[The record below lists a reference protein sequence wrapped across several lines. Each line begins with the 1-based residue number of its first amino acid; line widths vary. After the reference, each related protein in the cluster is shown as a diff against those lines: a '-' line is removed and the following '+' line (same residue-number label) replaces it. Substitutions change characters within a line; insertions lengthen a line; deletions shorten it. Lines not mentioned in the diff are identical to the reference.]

1 MDARRKL
8 CLPMLALMLA
18 GCAKEAEKP
27 EPVKQYALHGE
38 VLELESKDKLAKIKH
53 EKIGDWMGAMTME
66 FPVKDEKEFADLKV
80 GEKIDATVN
89 VQGLNYW
96 VADIHPQPEK

>member
-1 MDARRKL
+1 MSARYKI
-8 CLPMLALMLA
+8 CLPLFVLTLA
-18 GCAKEAEKP
+18 GCTKEIEKA

-66 FPVKDEKEFADLKV
+66 FPVKDDKEFSDLKV

-96 VADIHPQPEK
+96 VTDIHTQQGK